1 MNEKFYS
8 VIFDDGR
15 TFDYYLYK
23 NKENAQ
29 RKYQE
34 LAKNFDL
41 DDDFTRKK
49 GIFERIEDTFNGSR
63 LELREEKRD
72 D

>member
-1 MNEKFYS
+1 MMLKMENKFYS

-29 RKYQE
+29 RKYKE
-34 LAKNFDL
+34 LAKNFKL
-41 DDDFTRKK
+41 DDVFTRKK
-49 GIFERIEDTFNGSR
+49 
-63 LELREEKRD
+63 
-72 D
+72 

>member
-1 MNEKFYS
+1 MNEIFYS

-29 RKYQE
+29 RKYKE
-34 LAKNFDL
+34 LAKNFKL
-41 DDDFTRKK
+41 DDVFTRKK